1 MTIDTLKISK
11 ELIEAGLSQKVSEKL
26 ATRFKQ
32 NDENY
37 LSKNGFKKGL
47 ATKSD
52 IKQLEIATKNDI
64 KQLEITTKNDIKQ
77 LELATKAE
85 IANSKYTIIVWN
97 VGMLMIRFLK
107 IYLKFIAYITT
118 ID

>member
-26 ATRFKQ
+26 ATKFKQ

-37 LSKNGFKKGL
+37 LSKKEAKERL

-52 IKQLEIATKNDI
+52 IEKVR
-64 KQLEITTKNDIKQ
+64 
-77 LELATKAE
+77 AE
-85 IANSKYTIIVWN
+85 IANSKYTLIVWN
-97 VGMLMIRFLK
+97 AGMLMMFYGMIRFL
-107 IYLKFIAYITT
+107 
-118 ID
+118 